1 MSYILDALRKSEQER
16 QKASEQGI
24 SLPYPITPKRE
35 RDSRLIPSMLFII
48 GIFIA
53 FAIWQ
58 MWPGAKE
65 IRTPIT
71 PPAPPVSTSVPS
83 AKTDI
88 PGTRVVSSP
97 KPVKHKESSTQND
110 NRKNETL
117 SASVSES
124 HTKTNSDPLA
134 GLPALEISGF
144 IHDAQS
150 GNLALINNTLMHDG
164 DEVSPGL
171 RVEKIR
177 DDSVIFSYKGF
188 VFIR

>member
-16 QKASEQGI
+16 QKASEQAI

-71 PPAPPVSTSVPS
+71 PPVPS
-83 AKTDI
+83 VSIALPTKTVI
-88 PGTRVVSSP
+88 PDARAMSSP